1 MGCNPAVSYFSVPGK
16 DGYYA
21 VDKALATL
29 EISHLRNRFVNSL
42 SGGERQLVYI
52 ARTLAQRP
60 KIIVLDE
67 PTSALDFGNSI
78 RITDLLLKLRDE
90 GYTIILTCH
99 DPDFPFL
106 FHGHTIAMLPN
117 HEVLFGESDR
127 ILTDDVLSQLYGL
140 PIKRVHLPE
149 MQQYVCVK
157 DQKYII

>member
-1 MGCNPAVSYFSVPGK
+1 MGCNPSVSYFAVPGK
-16 DGYYA
+16 EGYQA
-21 VDKALATL
+21 VDEALATL
-29 EISHLRNRFVNSL
+29 EISNLRNRHVNSL

-60 KIIVLDE
+60 RIIILDE

-78 RITDLLLKLRDE
+78 RITDLLIKLRDE

-117 HEVLFGESDR
+117 YEVLFGESDN
-127 ILTDDVLSQLYGL
+127 ILTDEVLSQLYGL
-140 PIKRVHLPE
+140 PIKRVYLSE
-149 MQQYVCVK
+149 TQQYVCVK
-157 DQKYII
+157 KR